1 MYHGQPESKG
11 KGSGKDEKKR
21 QPVKDLTG
29 EIGLGEERRRA
40 DLRK

>member
-11 KGSGKDEKKR
+11 KGSGKDEKR

-29 EIGLGEERRRA
+29 EIGLGEERRA